1 MQAVLIVAHKNIEQM
16 IKLANL
22 LSRKFAVYVHI
33 DKEYHLSRDE
43 EAQLAKNHIRYIS
56 EVAVHWG
63 SWSIGEAA
71 LRLMKWAMANPKIT
85 YVHLISGQDWPAQNL
100 NDIYDF
106 YEHND
111 RIYMTYKL
119 SKTVRKAYEPVILW
133 QQYYFNYD
141 QFPRRTFIG
150 KFYHRFLLLA
160 ESILRVNKFKR
171 LGVNVDIYNGAN
183 WVDIPRDALAFAI
196 KYMAEHPKF
205 KHVFETGFCSDEF
218 WLQTI
223 LVNQPQ
229 FKARIVNDNHR
240 YVKWVKQHGSFPAI
254 LDQNDFD
261 LIPKTAQF
269 IRKIEPRYSNQLI
282 QQLNQRDHN

>member
-22 LSRKFAVYVHI
+22 LSRKFVVYVHI
-33 DKEYHLSRDE
+33 DKAHSLSRAE
-43 EAQLAKNHIRYIS
+43 KEALAINNINYVS
-56 EVAVHWG
+56 EVRVHWG
-63 SWSIGEAA
+63 GWSVARA
-71 LRLMKWAMANPKIT
+71 QLVLMKWAIANPNIS
-85 YVHLISGQDWPAQNL
+85 YLHVISGQDWPCQNID
-100 NDIYDF
+100 DIYHF
-106 YEHND
+106 YEHNKK
-111 RIYMTYKL
+111 IYMTYEL
-119 SKTVRKAYEPVILW
+119 SRSIKKSAQSLILW

-150 KFYHRFLLLA
+150 KLYHHFLLLS
-160 ESILRVNKFKR
+160 ETILRVNKFKR
-171 LGVNVDIYNGAN
+171 LNIELEIYDGAN
-183 WVDIPRDALAFAI
+183 WVDIPRDAAVFAL
-196 KYMAEHPKF
+196 KYLEQKSNLRRM
-205 KHVFETGFCSDEF
+205 FETGFCSDEF

-254 LDQNDFD
+254 IDQNDFD